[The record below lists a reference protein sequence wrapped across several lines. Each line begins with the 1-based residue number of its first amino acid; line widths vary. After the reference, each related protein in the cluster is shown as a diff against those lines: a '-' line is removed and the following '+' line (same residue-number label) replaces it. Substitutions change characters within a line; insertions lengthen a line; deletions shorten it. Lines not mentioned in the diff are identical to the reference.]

1 MFIIIKMDNE
11 KLRLELD
18 EDKEFGRIFD
28 SLYNEVKKIIN
39 EKVDEKNMLK
49 VIVLLMQLVEKQN
62 RFSGLGK
69 KRLVILLLEKLVDD
83 TLDKDE
89 AINVKFLVTSIVPAM
104 IDTLVSVDKKELQI
118 KIKQSIS
125 NCWCF

>member
-1 MFIIIKMDNE
+1 MDNE